1 MNSPKFAKNNV
12 LKDTK
17 FIANS
22 SALLIICGKQAVA
35 ACEEERSVP
44 DGDVTATSNDT
55 EGEDLVRA
63 HRIYTR
69 RTEARK
75 LREEAAELA
84 FLRPHPDHISNGEEA
99 EYRRPNGELSYIANY
114 SKGLRHNA
122 LGEVIPRSYRSLLR
136 PLHSGNPDHFEE
148 ILLGRL
154 AGLDLTN
161 PQSGLAF
168 DLEGPDAQAVTV
180 PPAPRLDSPENS
192 AEMGELYWMA
202 LLRDVSFTDY
212 GTGANTDAPTA
223 AFPGGPTTDAASS
236 LTNEFSDFRGPKDAA
251 SNVTPNT
258 LFRGF
263 TRGDLVGPYVSQFLL
278 IGNEDP
284 PPLGLTPADGL
295 ITYGTLKI
303 DQRQRTVL
311 SPAAGGSDYLTTF
324 PDWLAVQRGRDD
336 KGADIIDPQRRFI
349 CNLRDLANYVHFDAL
364 YEAYLNACLILLSLL
379 PPPSAPPFDPGN
391 PYGDS
396 RTQEGF
402 GTFGAPHVL
411 SLLTEVAT
419 RALKAVWFQKWFVH
433 RRLRPE
439 EFGGRIE
446 VHLNGRPASFPAV
459 PPGRYPMINGEI
471 LASLQAGGLSAHFP
485 HPVDGTYLLPQV
497 FPEGSPTH
505 PSYGAGHATVA
516 GACAT
521 ILKAWFD
528 ESFVLPGPV
537 LVPDSNCTALVTGP
551 AVDLTVGGE
560 LNKLAA
566 NIAIGRNAAG
576 VHWRSDY
583 TESVRLGEEIAI
595 RLLQEQ
601 RPTYNE
607 DHHFTLTRFD
617 DRTRITI

>member
-1 MNSPKFAKNNV
+1 M
-12 LKDTK
+12 
-17 FIANS
+17 
-22 SALLIICGKQAVA
+22 
-35 ACEEERSVP
+35 
-44 DGDVTATSNDT
+44 
-55 EGEDLVRA
+55 RA

-69 RTEARK
+69 RTEARE

-84 FLRPHPDHISNGEEA
+84 FLRPHPDHISNAEEA
-99 EYRRPNGELSYIANY
+99 EYRRPNGQLSYIANY

-136 PLHSGNPDHFEE
+136 ALHSGNPDHFEE
-148 ILLGRL
+148 IRLGL
-154 AGLDLTN
+154 PDTGLDLTN
-161 PQSGLAF
+161 PQAGLAF
-168 DLEGPDAQAVTV
+168 DLEGPDAQAVTM
-180 PPAPRLDSPENS
+180 PPAPRIDSPENS

-223 AFPGGPTTDAASS
+223 AFPSGPTTAAANS
-236 LTNEFSDFRGPKDAA
+236 LTSEFSDFRGPKDAGG
-251 SNVTPNT
+251 NVSTST

-263 TRGDLVGPYVSQFLL
+263 TRGDLVGSYVSQFML
-278 IGNEDP
+278 IGNNDP
-284 PPLGLTPADGL
+284 ALGLTPADGR

-303 DQRQRTVL
+303 DQRQRTVV
-311 SPAAGGSDYLTTF
+311 SGSDFLSTF
-324 PDWLAVQRGRDD
+324 GDWLSVQRGQDRTAIGLNPFD
-336 KGADIIDPQRRFI
+336 GTQRFI
-349 CNLRDLANYVHFDAL
+349 RNLRDLANYVHFDAL
-364 YEAYLNACLILLSLL
+364 YEAFLNACLILLSI
-379 PPPSAPPFDPGN
+379 PAPFDPGN
-391 PYGDS
+391 PYVDS
-396 RTQEGF
+396 RTQDGF
-402 GTFGAPHVL
+402 GTFGAPHIL
-411 SLLTEVAT
+411 TLLTEVAT

-439 EFGGRIE
+439 AFGGRIE
-446 VHLNGRPASFPAV
+446 VHRPGGRD
-459 PPGRYPMINGEI
+459 PGRYPMIDGEI
-471 LASLQAGGLSAHFP
+471 LASSVLGQVIANF
-485 HPVDGTYLLPQV
+485 GTALLPQV

-516 GACAT
+516 GACVT

-528 ESFVLPGPV
+528 DSFVLPGPV
-537 LVPDSNCTALVTGP
+537 LVPDAAGTALVPGP

-601 RPTYNE
+601 KPTYNE

>member
-1 MNSPKFAKNNV
+1 M
-12 LKDTK
+12 
-17 FIANS
+17 
-22 SALLIICGKQAVA
+22 
-35 ACEEERSVP
+35 
-44 DGDVTATSNDT
+44 
-55 EGEDLVRA
+55 RA

-69 RTEARK
+69 RTEARE

-84 FLRPHPDHISNGEEA
+84 FLRPHPDHISNAEEA

-148 ILLGRL
+148 IRLGRPDD
-154 AGLDLTN
+154 GLDLTN

-168 DLEGPDAQAVTV
+168 DLEGPDAQAVTM
-180 PPAPRLDSPENS
+180 PPAPRIDSPENS

-202 LLRDVSFTDY
+202 LLRDVPFIDPSGGTTDY
-212 GTGANTDAPTA
+212 STDPTVA
-223 AFPGGPTTDAASS
+223 AAVASLDGGDFT
-236 LTNEFSDFRGPKDAA
+236 DFRGPRDAGG
-251 SNVTPNT
+251 NVTQDT

-278 IGNEDP
+278 IGNADP
-284 PPLGLTPADGL
+284 ALGLMPTDGR

-303 DQRQRTVL
+303 NQRQRTVV
-311 SPAAGGSDYLTTF
+311 SGSDFLTTF
-324 PDWLAVQRGRDD
+324 PDWLSVQRGEDRT
-336 KGADIIDPQRRFI
+336 DIGLNSFDGTRRFI
-349 CNLRDLANYVHFDAL
+349 RNLRDLANYTHFDAL

-391 PYGDS
+391 PYVDS
-396 RTQEGF
+396 RTQDGF
-402 GTFGAPHVL
+402 GTFGAPHIL

-446 VHLNGRPASFPAV
+446 VHRPGGRD
-459 PPGRYPMINGEI
+459 PGRYPMINGEI
-471 LASLQAGGLSAHFP
+471 LASSVLGQVIANPNF
-485 HPVDGTYLLPQV
+485 GTALLPQV
-497 FPEGSPTH
+497 FPEGAPTH
-505 PSYGAGHATVA
+505 PSYGSGHATVA

-537 LVPDSNCTALVTGP
+537 LVPADANGTSLVPLPGP
-551 AVDLTVGGE
+551 PVQLTVGGE

-566 NIAIGRNAAG
+566 NIANARNAAG
-576 VHWRSDY
+576 VHWRSDF
-583 TESVRLGEEIAI
+583 TEAVRLGEEIAI

-607 DHHFTLTRFD
+607 DHHLSLTRFD